1 MEMAT
6 STLPFAAVPAASAA
20 SGNSANGAMKSTGNA
35 LFSKVLSS
43 QVNTPAA
50 SAATDTS
57 QPVGIVEQII
67 NSTVTAGASNE
78 LQISA
83 EELLKQLEQ
92 LLDKLDE
99 AIAAEEEAAVS
110 EDELAAMLQHSYA
123 IMALLGVQVQATQVQ
138 QPQEA
143 NDLAALGA
151 EKVSNKAA
159 TIIQLQD
166 ALLNLQSALQHGEI
180 KAGKLQD
187 PFPLLAQFVQKLDEL
202 LANKSVTEAK
212 LPTEAAD
219 NKLPDWAVAKSNGS
233 DADKHLEK
241 LHQQSNR
248 VSLTAEQQAV
258 SSSAN
263 QAVAVNSGAEENAA
277 VPVNQLMHARTVPV
291 SAPSNQAA
299 TTFVF
304 ADKFADTMSGM
315 IVQKFSI
322 ATFNGISEAKL
333 KLYPEQLGQVDVRI
347 TMQNGQLTAVFQ
359 TDTSMAKELIENQMA
374 QLRAALQAQGLNVD
388 KLNVT
393 HEQAATLEFDQQQE
407 KQSGGRFTNQE
418 DQSDNSHGEA
428 SFETELIEQ
437 VVIQQLGF
445 GRAVNETV

>member
-1 MEMAT
+1 MEVAT
-6 STLPFAAVPAASAA
+6 STFSFAAVPSALAA
-20 SGNSANGAMKSTGNA
+20 SGNRANSTMKSTGNA
-35 LFSKVLSS
+35 LFSKVMSS

-50 SAATDTS
+50 SAAADTS

-67 NSTVTAGASNE
+67 NSAVTAGAANE
-78 LQISA
+78 LQLSA
-83 EELLKQLEQ
+83 DELLKQLER

-99 AIAAEEEAAVS
+99 AIASEEEAAVS

-123 IMALLGVQVQATQVQ
+123 LTALLGVPLQVTQIQ
-138 QPQEA
+138 QPQET
-143 NDLAALGA
+143 NDPAALGA
-151 EKVSNKAA
+151 KKVSNKTA

-166 ALLNLQSALQHGEI
+166 AVLNLQSALQYGEI

-187 PFPLLAQFVQKLDEL
+187 PFPLLVQFVQKLGEL
-202 LANKSVTEAK
+202 LANKSIFEVEIRTG
-212 LPTEAAD
+212 AAD
-219 NKLPDWAVAKSNGS
+219 NNLPDWAEAKMNGS
-233 DADKHLEK
+233 DAGKHLEK

-258 SSSAN
+258 ASSAN

-277 VPVNQLMHARTVPV
+277 VPVNQLMNARTVPV

-374 QLRAALQAQGLNVD
+374 QLRASLQAQGLHVD